1 MRAIFAGLA
10 VAVCVA
16 APSIAQEAEIEGVIG
31 AQIDAF
37 QADDYGTAFGYAS
50 PMIQGMFRTPENFG
64 LMVREGYPMV
74 HRPDF
79 VQYLELEDKG
89 GVQRQTVMIRDLSGA
104 LHFLEYEMVDG
115 PDGWKING
123 VRMIQSPDVGA

>member
-1 MRAIFAGLA
+1 MRHIFAGLA
-10 VAVCVA
+10 VAALVA
-16 APSIAQEAEIEGVIG
+16 APSVAQDAAIEGVIG

-37 QADDYGTAFGYAS
+37 QADDYDTAFGYAS
-50 PMIQGMFRTPENFG
+50 PMIQGMFQTPENFG

-79 VQYLELEDKG
+79 VQYLNLEDAG
-89 GVQRQTVMIRDLSGA
+89 DVQRQSVMIRDMSGA
-104 LHFLEYEMVDG
+104 LHFLQYDMVDG

-123 VRMIQSPDVGA
+123 VRMMTPPDVGA